1 MVDLKDNG
9 LLGWIIGIVLV
20 AIALI
25 AMFPPQMSILKQAS
39 EYAVYIMLCFL
50 FLSMLFMLLKKEKLM
65 FLSLACTG
73 ILCLF
78 LKGSSNANFIF
89 PERNNQPTV
98 SLAQINLSYIDQGY
112 EELLKII
119 KDLDPEIISF
129 QEVTPDW
136 DYILKT
142 NLSQDYVSKFSLVR
156 IDPYGMAIYS
166 KKMIANID
174 TFMYEEIP
182 NISSEFRLNEET
194 FNLVSS
200 YLLPPLYSTSAAKSQ
215 SHLRKISAKLAA
227 LSGPIF
233 ALGDYNLVPWSPEL
247 RDFREKTG
255 LLPSRRTIG
264 VVKLQIPHD
273 HIMHSIE
280 MECINFQEIE
290 DSRLNHI
297 GIFGTYQLRS
307 NRRPIAKIQ

>member
-1 MVDLKDNG
+1 MVELKENG

-39 EYAVYIMLCFL
+39 EYAVYIMLGFL
-50 FLSMLFMLLKKEKLM
+50 FLSMMFMLLKQKQLM

-78 LKGSSNANFIF
+78 LKKSSNADFIF

-98 SLAQINLSYIDQGY
+98 SLAHINLSYIDQGF
-112 EELLKII
+112 EELLQII

-129 QEVTPDW
+129 QEITPDW

-142 NLSQDYVSKFSLVR
+142 NLSKDYVSKFSLVR

-166 KKMIANID
+166 KKMIAKID
-174 TFMYEEIP
+174 TFMFEEIP
-182 NISSEFRLNEET
+182 NIKSEFRLNDES
-194 FNLVSS
+194 FNIVSS
-200 YLLPPLYSTSAAKSQ
+200 YLLPPLYSTSAAKNQ
-215 SHLRKISAKLAA
+215 SHLKRIENKLGDLEGA
-227 LSGPIF
+227 IF
-233 ALGDYNLVPWSPEL
+233 AIGDYNLVPWSPEL

-264 VVKLQIPHD
+264 VSKLQIPHD
-273 HIMHSIE
+273 HIMHSKQ
-280 MECINFQEIE
+280 MECINFKEIE

-297 GIFGTYQLRS
+297 GIFGTYQLKF
-307 NRRPIAKIQ
+307 NRGPIAKIE